1 MKNINENEFV
11 NSYLT
16 TAAWVTCDSNECQD
30 FTRDAKKQAK
40 ADLMLFISEVVNEF
54 GSEKANELLSIAG
67 NDLTYLAPHDFFLTR
82 NYHGAGFW
90 DKEDIYGEDEAKKL
104 TAISHKFPTADC
116 YHIRGKK
123 SKLTF

>member
-1 MKNINENEFV
+1 MKPINEKEFV

-16 TAAWVTCDSNECQD
+16 TAAWVTCDSDECKD
-30 FTRDAKKQAK
+30 FTKAAKDTAK
-40 ADLMLFISEVVNEF
+40 EDLRLFMSNVIEEF

-82 NYHGAGFW
+82 NHHCAGFW
-90 DKEDIYGEDEAKKL
+90 DKEDIYGKDEAKRL
-104 TAISHKFPTADC
+104 TDIAHQFNEATC
-116 YHIRGKK
+116 YHVRGKK